1 MTSPQEHKLTLSSV
15 SKSDKKLRDYERKNK
30 VKNRRVLTDDASD
43 REDPSPLQAK
53 GTANALQSG
62 RMDGLP
68 LLQHRPDAMA
78 QHHPSI
84 AKSRLP
90 TFQVTIHLS
99 F

>member
-1 MTSPQEHKLTLSSV
+1 MCWQSRILNLHNILDTA
-15 SKSDKKLRDYERKNK
+15 

-43 REDPSPLQAK
+43 REAPSPLQTK

-68 LLQHRPDAMA
+68 LLQHRPDATA

-90 TFQVTIHLS
+90 TS
-99 F
+99 K